1 MAWRHVRRL
10 TPSFS
15 LAVLVKAL
23 ERKIYGVAVAYPDGG
38 ISVGGPDHN
47 TGTIHASMCKTLNKD
62 YLAMILRSD
71 MIGHIA
77 VRDLW

>member
-1 MAWRHVRRL
+1 M
-10 TPSFS
+10 
-15 LAVLVKAL
+15 
-23 ERKIYGVAVAYPDGG
+23 YGVAVAYPDGG
-38 ISVGGPDHN
+38 ISVGGPDHD

-71 MIGHIA
+71 MIGHMA